1 MSFNRILDMG
11 YGIWDGEIGIRIRIR
26 MKMKM
31 KIKIKK
37 GYGLQAKGCR
47 ESFRR

>member
-11 YGIWDGEIGIRIRIR
+11 YGIWDGEIGIR

-31 KIKIKK
+31 KIKK